1 MRKLTIGSYEAGQ
14 VELISDGDGT
24 VVKVH
29 WPADRELDEWMD
41 VLVRLTRSAEL
52 DIAMSGGDFA
62 VGTSTDGLSA
72 SAQKDGRLLLRC
84 TGANSLGP
92 IHAEFFLS
100 PAESAQLRDHFSAI
114 ISER

>member
-1 MRKLTIGSYEAGQ
+1 
-14 VELISDGDGT
+14 
-24 VVKVH
+24 
-29 WPADRELDEWMD
+29 MD

-72 SAQKDGRLLLRC
+72 SAKKDGRVLLRC

-92 IHAEFFLS
+92 IHAELFLN
-100 PAESAQLRDHFSAI
+100 PAENAKFKEHFTSI